1 MGKWKMSHRI
11 ATVGCSVFLLAVAT
25 AGAQTVTVPA
35 TLVGYPDLIVHN
47 AKIATMDDASLNPT
61 MGRTSEAMAVRDKKV
76 LALGNNAEM
85 LALAG
90 PQTRKID
97 LRGRTVVPGIINTH
111 SHMHDHSIQRWVQAN
126 EDKIETVVRRFS
138 VTGQTYEELAQGI
151 ELVLKEQM
159 AHAEPDQW
167 AIISLP
173 RGGSSGT
180 GIGVQ
185 YLNDPG
191 SGANREELDKLSPNS
206 PVMLNAHPN
215 WMLNKN
221 AEDSILDLY
230 GLENTP
236 ENREVFVPVFNTT
249 INRSLVVDRYFASR
263 IPELAAIIQDGL
275 EHQAAVGFTTF
286 SSHIVGLRN
295 FDAYRMLERE
305 GRLPIRFAFAH
316 RYGQQVEPDPAGFFM
331 RLGDLAGMG
340 TDYFWNV
347 GPTMGGLDSG
357 PPSICTTME
366 APEKFKSKEK
376 CVLEP
381 GSNTEKAIIS
391 ALNSYQRYVV
401 NHVYGDKAFGNFMNV
416 VERVIESNPGITLE
430 YIRSR
435 RLTADHCGFYPNPEQ
450 LPRIKKLGIV
460 LSCDPNF
467 MNRSYPWLSVYGMDK
482 ANRIGPIKSILN
494 AGIMPT
500 AEAEMS
506 VESGTGPTYFTVQS
520 KFLTRKNSRGDLVAP
535 EEAIDRITLMKMMTT
550 WASHYVIRED
560 AIGSLEPGKLA
571 DFVVLN
577 KDYFTISEADI
588 PTVFPLMVVLGGK
601 TTILRKELADEW
613 NAQPIGPQ
621 MNWEFSMPWR
631 EQEVIM

>member
-1 MGKWKMSHRI
+1 MGNREISRYMT
-11 ATVGCSVFLLAVAT
+11 TVVCSVFMLMAAT

-35 TLVGYPDLIVHN
+35 TLVEYPDLVIHN
-47 AKIATMDDASLNPT
+47 AKIATMDDPTLNPA
-61 MGRTSEAMAVRDKKV
+61 MGRTAEAMAVRDGKILV
-76 LALGNNAEM
+76 LGSNSEM

-90 PQTRKID
+90 SQTRKID
-97 LRGRTVVPGIINTH
+97 LGGRTVIPGIINTH
-111 SHMHDHSIQRWVQAN
+111 SHMHDHSVQRWVQAN
-126 EDKIETVVRRFS
+126 EDKIETIVRRFS
-138 VTGQTYEELAQGI
+138 VSGENYEELARGI
-151 ELVLKEQM
+151 ELVIKEQLT
-159 AHAEPDQW
+159 HAEPDQW

-185 YLNDPG
+185 YLNDPV
-191 SGANREELDKLSPNS
+191 SGAKQEELNALAPDS

-215 WMLNKN
+215 WMLNRT
-221 AEDSILDLY
+221 AEDSILGMY

-236 ENREVFVPVFNTT
+236 ESREVFVPVFNTT

-263 IPELAAIIQDGL
+263 VPELADIIQDGL
-275 EHQAAVGFTTF
+275 EHQAATGFTTF
-286 SSHIVGLRN
+286 SSHIVGLRI
-295 FDAYRMLERE
+295 FDAYRKLDRE

-331 RLGDLAGMG
+331 RLGDLAGLG

-347 GPTMGGLDSG
+347 GPTMGGIDSG

-366 APEKFKSKEK
+366 APAKFKSKEK

-401 NHVYGDKAFGNFMNV
+401 NHVYGDKAFGNFMDV

-430 YIRSR
+430 YIQSR
-435 RLTADHCGFYPNPEQ
+435 RLTADHCGFYPNQGQ

-506 VESGTGPTYFTVQS
+506 VESGTGPTYFAIQS

-535 EEAIDRITLMKMMTT
+535 EEAVDRVSLMKMMTT
-550 WASHYVIRED
+550 WASFYVIRED
-560 AIGSLEPGKLA
+560 QIGSLEPGKLA

-577 KDYFTISEADI
+577 KDYFTIPEGDI

-601 TTILRKELADEW
+601 TTVLRKELADEW
-613 NAQPIGPQ
+613 NSQPVGPQ
-621 MNWEFSMPWR
+621 MNWEFSTPWR

>member
-1 MGKWKMSHRI
+1 MGEWKMSRFMAI
-11 ATVGCSVFLLAVAT
+11 LVCSVFLLAGAT

-35 TLVGYPDLIVHN
+35 TLVGYPDLIIHN

-61 MGRTSEAMAVRDKKV
+61 MGSTAEAMAVRDKKV
-76 LALGNNAEM
+76 LALGSNAEM
-85 LALAG
+85 LALVG

-97 LRGRTVVPGIINTH
+97 LRGRTVIPGIINTH
-111 SHMHDHSIQRWVQAN
+111 SHMHDHSIQRWVRAN

-138 VTGQTYEELAQGI
+138 VTGQTYEELALGI

-159 AHAEPDQW
+159 IHAEPDQW

-185 YLNDPG
+185 YLNDPE
-191 SGANREELDKLSPNS
+191 SGANREELDELSPNS

-221 AEDSILDLY
+221 AEDSILGLY

-236 ENREVFVPVFNTT
+236 ENREVFVAVFNTT

-347 GPTMGGLDSG
+347 GPTLGGLDSG
-357 PPSICTTME
+357 PPSICTSME

-401 NHVYGDKAFGNFMNV
+401 NHVYGDKAFGNFM
-416 VERVIESNPGITLE
+416 
-430 YIRSR
+430 
-435 RLTADHCGFYPNPEQ
+435 
-450 LPRIKKLGIV
+450 
-460 LSCDPNF
+460 
-467 MNRSYPWLSVYGMDK
+467 
-482 ANRIGPIKSILN
+482 
-494 AGIMPT
+494 
-500 AEAEMS
+500 
-506 VESGTGPTYFTVQS
+506 
-520 KFLTRKNSRGDLVAP
+520 
-535 EEAIDRITLMKMMTT
+535 
-550 WASHYVIRED
+550 
-560 AIGSLEPGKLA
+560 
-571 DFVVLN
+571 
-577 KDYFTISEADI
+577 
-588 PTVFPLMVVLGGK
+588 
-601 TTILRKELADEW
+601 
-613 NAQPIGPQ
+613 
-621 MNWEFSMPWR
+621 
-631 EQEVIM
+631 